1 MMKLYQLI
9 GHNCSRLLWLL
20 DYKAFSKKLYIYLKE
35 KFWFAVNYNNVEE
48 EDEQESD
55 GLPQD
60 SQYQE
65 TILGLRNSLADVFI
79 SLTSRDTYIH

>member
-1 MMKLYQLI
+1 MKLYQLI

-20 DYKAFSKKLYIYLKE
+20 IIRHSAKVVYIFKR

-79 SLTSRDTYIH
+79 S